1 MGYAYQ
7 GVHNVKGKI
16 GHQEMDIQNINLLNF
31 LSVTSSL
38 I

>member
-1 MGYAYQ
+1 MGYASQ
-7 GVHNVKGKI
+7 GVHNVKDKI
-16 GHQEMDIQNINLLNF
+16 GHQEMYLQNINLLNF